1 VSERILDLASLPR
14 RGQYEFFR
22 GLAQPHFSLCATV
35 DATRLIEVL
44 KPAGVS
50 PFHAALWCLLDAANA
65 VPELRTRFRGDVVV
79 EHEAVHA
86 SVTVPIG
93 PEAFAFCSIRHDPNW
108 ASFDAACAAAIE
120 AARRQDALE
129 ENTSGDEW
137 IYLSCLPWV
146 HFSAMTNPTGGPE
159 DCVPRVTWG
168 RFEQREGRWEIPVA
182 VQVHHALVDGVHLG
196 RFYEGVEQRLAEL
209 PLPEG
214 DPE

>member
-1 VSERILDLASLPR
+1 MSERIVDLASWPR

-22 GLAQPHFSLCATV
+22 GLAQPHFSLCANV
-35 DATRLIEVL
+35 DATRLIAEF

-50 PFHAALWCLLDAANA
+50 PFHAMLWCLLDAANA
-65 VPELRTRFRGDVVV
+65 VPELRMRFRGEVVV
-79 EHEAVHA
+79 EHAAVHA

-93 PEAFAFCSIRHDPNW
+93 PEAFGFCSVRADADWP
-108 ASFDAACAAAIE
+108 SFNTACRVAIE
-120 AARRQDALE
+120 AAQSQDALE

-146 HFSAMTNPTGGPE
+146 HFTAMTNPTAGPE

-168 RFEQREGRWEIPVA
+168 RFVQREGRWEIPVA

-196 RFYEGVEQRLAEL
+196 RFYEGVSERLAGLSL
-209 PLPEG
+209 P
-214 DPE
+214 

>member
-1 VSERILDLASLPR
+1 MSERTLDLASWPR

-22 GLAQPHFSLCATV
+22 GLAQPHFSLCANV
-35 DATRLIEVL
+35 DATRLVSEL

-65 VPELRTRFRGDVVV
+65 VPELRTRFRGDLVV

-93 PEAFAFCSIRHDPNW
+93 PEAFAFCSIRHDPDW
-108 ASFDAACAAAIE
+108 PRFDAACAAAIE
-120 AARRQDALE
+120 AARSQEALE
-129 ENTSGDEW
+129 ENTTGDEW
-137 IYLSCLPWV
+137 IYLSCLPWL

-168 RFEQREGRWEIPVA
+168 RFAEREGRWEIPVA
-182 VQVHHALVDGVHLG
+182 VQVHHALVDGLHLG
-196 RFYEGVEQRLAEL
+196 RFYEGVSRRLTEL
-209 PLPEG
+209 PLP
-214 DPE
+214 